1 MRPSLRQ
8 CVLQSDSSNF
18 HFPAAMEELTA
29 VHLPQRCLASY
40 TASVQGVPCVLH
52 FARVSRKVLL

>member
-1 MRPSLRQ
+1 
-8 CVLQSDSSNF
+8 
-18 HFPAAMEELTA
+18 MEELTA
-29 VHLPQRCLASY
+29 VHLPQQCLASY